1 MQLSSNSSFQ
11 HTERDA
17 AFPSMRAAHGVG
29 VYRPGGVRRQI
40 ALGLEQKLREMC
52 KLEKAIYRG
61 SVLCWKSI
69 SVEEMLGTCSSLI
82 FYIVKH
88 GPIEVPTD
96 GSFGFRGAGVRSSK
110 PFAQM
115 SCYN

>member
-61 SVLCWKSI
+61 SVLCWLSI